1 MPTNQGFRPAPRPD
15 TSDEM
20 MIWIQDPRNTAE
32 EDKNPGVRELNRGI
46 REIALASGIDDATRR
61 AGAARRAAM
70 RIAAAKED
78 AAEYDAAKRKIR
90 AELKAAAREEQRML
104 ERFEASHSI
113 PWPGKR
119 HICRVCQ
126 QPRSPRYHLEHPIPK
141 GSPAPPGEVC
151 KRCRQRSERQGN

>member
-1 MPTNQGFRPAPRPD
+1 
-15 TSDEM
+15 

-32 EDKNPGVRELNRGI
+32 EDKNLGVRELNRGI

-70 RIAAAKED
+70 RKAAAKED
-78 AAEYDAAKRKIR
+78 AAEYDAAKRKKI

-104 ERFEASHSI
+104 ERFEASHSV
-113 PWPGKR
+113 PWPGTG
-119 HICRVCQ
+119 HVCSVCQ
-126 QPRSPRYHLEHPIPK
+126 QLRSPRYHLEHPLQKGFPK
-141 GSPAPPGEVC
+141 PPGGVC